1 MTQTPTFGR
10 RQPPAVASYL
20 PQPAASSLAPEPAKT
35 VARRPAVD
43 PEFAA
48 WERARAKTRWKTW
61 GTCGVLLLGGPMSL
75 LLPEGV
81 GQWAGIGLMG
91 LGAASF
97 LARFRKPQEPRNPP
111 ADVWDGP
118 PA

>member
-1 MTQTPTFGR
+1 
-10 RQPPAVASYL
+10 
-20 PQPAASSLAPEPAKT
+20 
-35 VARRPAVD
+35 VD

-61 GTCGVLLLGGPMSL
+61 GTCALLLLGGPMSI

-91 LGAASF
+91 LGAGGF
-97 LARFRKPQEPRNPP
+97 LARFRKTPGPQS
-111 ADVWDGP
+111 GP
-118 PA
+118 TETP